1 LTASQ
6 VIAKSGLQQREKE
19 LEAVLGSLRS
29 YPDDHIIALGG
40 DLATKVRWLLD
51 IWDVSLGKS
60 GLILLIGESFL
71 DRILTTRPTG
81 SRNRI
86 ARTAYL
92 CLSPLQFF
100 IIGLEELIDEAFRD
114 TVTRCGMCCE
124 RIVNELLRETMA
136 FEMLEPNV
144 KFVDKVGFLQNA
156 LSERGYRPSQ
166 NLCSSMLTVY
176 DIRNQRGPHDV
187 PSADEVE
194 AKFCASSFPWIYSK
208 YLEVLQILGYD
219 LLENADRLVELC
231 NSIVT
236 VRTTLAIKP
245 GHLAFNPRE
254 AIEILLYKNGFF
266 SDQRSFAEIMLEL
279 KKLGYNYPKP
289 SVANAL
295 EGLTREFL
303 SRSGKPGAFRYH
315 QKIPQTEYY
324 KRTT

>member
-1 LTASQ
+1 MTASH
-6 VIAKSGLQQREKE
+6 VNSRSGLQQREKE
-19 LEAVLGSLRS
+19 LEAVLDSLRS
-29 YPDDHIIALGG
+29 YPDDHIIAIGG
-40 DLATKVRWLLD
+40 DLTERVKWLLD
-51 IWDVSLGKS
+51 VWDVALGKS
-60 GLILLIGESFL
+60 GLILSIGESLL
-71 DRILTTRPTG
+71 DRILTTRPAELK
-81 SRNRI
+81 NKI
-86 ARTAYL
+86 VRTAYL

-100 IIGLEELIDEAFRD
+100 IIGLEELIDDAFRD

-124 RIVNELLRETMA
+124 RIVNELLREVGA
-136 FEMLEPNV
+136 PELIEPNV
-144 KFVDKVGFLQNA
+144 KFVDKVGFLQHT
-156 LSERGYRPSQ
+156 LSGLGYRPAQ

-194 AKFCASSFPWIYSK
+194 AKFCVSSFPWIFAK
-208 YLEVLQILGYD
+208 YLEFLQMLGYD

-245 GHLAFNPRE
+245 GHLVYSPSE
-254 AIEILLYKNGFF
+254 AIEVLLYKNGFF
-266 SDQRSFAEIMLEL
+266 AEERSLAEIMLEL
-279 KKLGYNYPKP
+279 KKFGYNYPKS

-303 SRSGKPGAFRYH
+303 SRSGKPGSFRYH

-324 KRTT
+324 KRAT

>member
-1 LTASQ
+1 MTAGQTIS
-6 VIAKSGLQQREKE
+6 KSGLQQREKD
-19 LEAVLGSLRS
+19 LEAVLESLRS
-29 YPDDHIIALGG
+29 YPGDHITLGG
-40 DLATKVRWLLD
+40 DLAHGVRWLLEV
-51 IWDVSLGKS
+51 WDVALGKS
-60 GLILLIGESFL
+60 GLILSIGESFL
-71 DRILTTRPTG
+71 GRILTTRLVE
-81 SRNRI
+81 SRNKI

-100 IIGLEELIDEAFRD
+100 IIGLEELIDDAFRD

-124 RIVNELLRETMA
+124 RIVNELLKEVGA
-136 FEMLEPNV
+136 FEMLEPKV

-156 LSERGYRPSQ
+156 LSERGYRPAH

-194 AKFCASSFPWIYSK
+194 AKFCVSSFPWIYSK
-208 YLEVLQILGYD
+208 YLEFLQILGYD
-219 LLENADRLVELC
+219 LLGNADRLVELC

-245 GHLAFNPRE
+245 GHLAYNPRE

-266 SDQRSFAEIMLEL
+266 AEERSFPEIMLEL
-279 KKLGYNYPKP
+279 KKFGYNYPKP

-303 SRSGKPGAFRYH
+303 SRSGRAGAFRYR

-324 KRTT
+324 KRAT